1 MTGAIGAKAGLG
13 LLGPRLGWGYWGQG
27 WAGATGAKAGLGLL
41 GPRLGILRPK
51 LGLLGSGWD
60 YWGHDWG

>member
-27 WAGATGAKAGLGLL
+27 WAGATGAKAGDTAAKAGATRIRLGLL
-41 GPRLGILRPK
+41 GP
-51 LGLLGSGWD
+51 
-60 YWGHDWG
+60 